1 MTRTCR
7 SGFLFCPEVIARTWE
22 PGGVSESDT
31 QEATAVISAVRLA
44 QLRALI
50 QAGRKAEFYSWP
62 EWRALR
68 PDVLALDH
76 HECVRCREIRRKFRR
91 AKIVHHVKHLEDRPD
106 LALSVWD
113 PETGERQLVSV
124 CKQCHEELH
133 PESQRQFKN
142 IRAPLTAER
151 WD

>member
-1 MTRTCR
+1 M
-7 SGFLFCPEVIARTWE
+7 
-22 PGGVSESDT
+22 SESET
-31 QEATAVISAVRLA
+31 REATAVISAGRLA
-44 QLRALI
+44 QLRAMI
-50 QAGRKAEFYSWP
+50 QAGRKEEFYSWP

-133 PESQRQFKN
+133 PESQRQYKH

>member
-22 PGGVSESDT
+22 LGGVSESDT
-31 QEATAVISAVRLA
+31 REATAVISAVRLA

-113 PETGERQLVSV
+113 PETGERQLISV

-133 PESQRQFKN
+133 PESQRQYKH

>member
-1 MTRTCR
+1 M
-7 SGFLFCPEVIARTWE
+7 SDSDTWE
-22 PGGVSESDT
+22 
-31 QEATAVISAVRLA
+31 AAALISPTRLA

-50 QAGRKAEFYSWP
+50 QAGRKAEFYSWT

-68 PDVLALDH
+68 PEVLAMDH
-76 HECVRCREIRRKFRR
+76 HECVRCRELRRKFRG

-133 PESQRQFKN
+133 PESQRQYKH

>member
-1 MTRTCR
+1 M
-7 SGFLFCPEVIARTWE
+7 
-22 PGGVSESDT
+22 SESDT
-31 QEATAVISAVRLA
+31 EAKVLISPTRLV

-50 QAGRKAEFYSWP
+50 QAGHQAEFYSWT

-68 PDVLALDH
+68 PEVLGMDH
-76 HECVRCREIRRKFRR
+76 HECVRCRVIRKKFRR

-113 PETGERQLVSV
+113 PDTGERQLVSV

-133 PESQRQFKN
+133 PESQRQYKH
-142 IRAPLTAER
+142 IRAPLTMER

>member
-1 MTRTCR
+1 M
-7 SGFLFCPEVIARTWE
+7 
-22 PGGVSESDT
+22 
-31 QEATAVISAVRLA
+31 ISAARLA

-76 HECVRCREIRRKFRR
+76 HECVRCREIRRKYRR

-113 PETGERQLVSV
+113 PETGGRQRASV
-124 CKQCHEELH
+124 CKQSHEELR
-133 PESQRQFKN
+133 PEGKRQYKHT
-142 IRAPLTAER
+142 RAPLTSKR
-151 WD
+151 RF

>member
-7 SGFLFCPEVIARTWE
+7 SGFLFCPEVIARAWSLAACQSLTHR
-22 PGGVSESDT
+22 
-31 QEATAVISAVRLA
+31 EATAVISATRLA

-50 QAGRKAEFYSWP
+50 QAGRKDEFYSWP

-68 PDVLALDH
+68 PQILELDH
-76 HECVRCREIRRKFRR
+76 HECVRCREIRRKFRA

-113 PETGERQLVSV
+113 QETGERQLVSV

-133 PESQRQFKN
+133 PESQRQYKH

>member
-1 MTRTCR
+1 M
-7 SGFLFCPEVIARTWE
+7 
-22 PGGVSESDT
+22 SESDT

-44 QLRALI
+44 QLQALI

-91 AKIVHHVKHLEDRPD
+91 PKIVHHVKHLEDRPD
-106 LALSVWD
+106 LALSIWD
-113 PETGERQLVSV
+113 PETGKRQLISV
-124 CKQCHEELH
+124 CKRCHEELH
-133 PESQRQFKN
+133 PESQRQFKA

>member
-1 MTRTCR
+1 M
-7 SGFLFCPEVIARTWE
+7 
-22 PGGVSESDT
+22 SESDT

-44 QLRALI
+44 QLQALI

-133 PESQRQFKN
+133 PESQRQYKH

>member
-1 MTRTCR
+1 M
-7 SGFLFCPEVIARTWE
+7 
-22 PGGVSESDT
+22 SESDT
-31 QEATAVISAVRLA
+31 GGGGMISAVRLA

-50 QAGRKAEFYSWP
+50 QGGRQGEFYSWT

-91 AKIVHHVKHLEDRPD
+91 AKIVHHVKRLEARPD
-106 LALSVWD
+106 LALSIWD

-124 CKQCHEELH
+124 CKRCHEELH
-133 PESQRQFKN
+133 PESQRQFRA